1 MWQWHGKYKLETRC
15 LIISLS
21 VTRISPTCFSPSSP
35 KAHSLSY
42 SPRDSIIGGLFRTV
56 SGPMYSVQCTVY
68 SVHQRHI
75 ILLLGGLALVD
86 WLISSWSNLSD
97 IESRRAPV
105 TQSPSRPVTQSNWRR
120 ISYNT
125 VRLRWERKLID
136 LDPVAA
142 GTIHPRRDRKIV
154 WRIEKENAKEAE
166 EAKDVNAR
174 RPKTSQG
181 GKHTMGR
188 IFQWPIV
195 VSWVGR
201 WVGEKGVGLVGF
213 ILLIE

>member
-56 SGPMYSVQCTVY
+56 SGPMYSVQCIVYINAISYCY
-68 SVHQRHI
+68 SVVWPLWIGWSR
-75 ILLLGGLALVD
+75 AD
-86 WLISSWSNLSD
+86 LICQISN
-97 IESRRAPV
+97 PV
-105 TQSPSRPVTQSNWRR
+105 ERQSPSRPVTQSNWRR

>member
-1 MWQWHGKYKLETRC
+1 MENTSSRQGAWSSHCPWREYHRRAFHHLLPRHIPYLILLETA
-15 LIISLS
+15 LS
-21 VTRISPTCFSPSSP
+21 VDCF
-35 KAHSLSY
+35 ALSRV
-42 SPRDSIIGGLFRTV
+42 P
-56 SGPMYSVQCTVY
+56 CTVY
-68 SVHQRHI
+68 SVQCIVYINAISYCYSVVWPLWIGWSR
-75 ILLLGGLALVD
+75 AD
-86 WLISSWSNLSD
+86 LIYQISN
-97 IESRRAPV
+97 PV
-105 TQSPSRPVTQSNWRR
+105 ERQSPSRPVTQSNWRR

-154 WRIEKENAKEAE
+154 WRIEKENAKEVE